1 MGREA
6 ELEDL
11 GDISGGLPPDLS
23 SSLGIGKRGSPQDKR
38 ARTPPPNSP
47 GILYNYFKSKED
59 ILEEMEARFQERMQR
74 NFEDIRQKDSAREML
89 TELFNRRIKV
99 HSHRGEKKQSRG
111 RGGLLAEALRS
122 ERIRQVFDKR
132 YKQIEKNFGEIIE
145 IGIKNGE
152 ISPHVDPK
160 AMAGMLHALFWG
172 LRMQAVIV
180 DQKDIESYRENLVK
194 ILLGNTWLD
203 VKKKKK

>member
-1 MGREA
+1 MSKAKKDFSEERKKEIIKAAWKSFMEVGYEKTTMREIA
-6 ELEDL
+6 
-11 GDISGGLPPDLS
+11 
-23 SSLGIGKRGSPQDKR
+23 KRMD
-38 ARTPPPNSP
+38 ATT